1 MGKKVYLQK
10 KRPQSDMLFSRRK
23 IEEAVGLANLAM
35 SLLNL
40 PLVVKLLNRMS
51 DLDSS
56 AIANKLIRVP
66 GVSRILAKADADN
79 IRNVIDVID
88 FMRTIME
95 DEILDESLALMIR
108 QHDDPFE
115 FAQAALQA
123 IKDGSLKLKK
133 RGAANTRELIAAW
146 YKANRKRVPV
156 KEQAEKRLRKP
167 TVLVLTGQE
176 DSKVTGTAERILKV
190 STEMS
195 LSAFPVLVNKAYI
208 ADEDATDNS
217 ITIHNYD
224 GEGNKITVQTDNT
237 VVFVRGSAILNN
249 AGLGI
254 MQVLEQAGAS
264 MVNGIQTMQLCQN
277 KLASALTLDRHGIPT
292 PKTAFVSNEDSIGI
306 ALKKIGGQFPV
317 VVKTITGS
325 EGIGVAV
332 VDSEQSL
339 KSVLQSLWKYDA
351 EVILQEFMKIK
362 YDVRTIV
369 ADGKI
374 VACMKRIKG
383 KKDFRTNKALGNDTE
398 PYDLSEEEKD
408 LVRRVAALSGGRV
421 VGVDHITVGGKHYVL
436 EVNGS
441 PGSGAD
447 KYRAYF
453 GEKRNVNGDQM
464 MSHIVSLMTQNDAR
478 RSNEQTVGYIE
489 KASIEGFDVK
499 AKLDTGNGSYN
510 AVHAEDIELKGNEVS
525 FLLLGKKRM
534 TLPVKETKR
543 IHLGGGEFED
553 RPVVQLDMTLGRKDY
568 TDVYFALADR
578 KLNVYPILIGK
589 PFLSSANYSVS
600 VNKKFTLG

>member
-1 MGKKVYLQK
+1 MGKKSYLQK
-10 KRPQSDMLFSRRK
+10 KKPQSDMLFSRRK
-23 IEEAVGLANLAM
+23 IDEAVGLATLATALM
-35 SLLNL
+35 NM
-40 PLVVKLLNRMS
+40 PLVVRLLNRMVNV
-51 DLDSS
+51 DST
-56 AIANKLIRVP
+56 ALANKLLRVP
-66 GVSRILAKADADN
+66 GVARVLAKADADN
-79 IRNVIDVID
+79 VLKVIDVID
-88 FMRTIME
+88 FMRTLME
-95 DEILDESLALMIR
+95 DDTLDESLALLIR
-108 QHDDPFE
+108 KHDDPFE
-115 FAQAALQA
+115 FAQAALQG
-123 IKDGSLKLKK
+123 IKDGSLKLKT

-146 YKANRKRVPV
+146 YKAKRKRVPV
-156 KEQAEKRLRKP
+156 REATEGRLRKP

-176 DSKVTGTAERILKV
+176 DSKVTGTAERLLKV
-190 STEMS
+190 STELG

-277 KLASALTLDRHGIPT
+277 KMASALTLDRHGVST

-374 VACMKRIKG
+374 VACMKRLKG

-408 LVRRVAALSGGRV
+408 LARRVAALSGGRV

-453 GEKRNVNGDQM
+453 GEKKTVNGDRM
-464 MSHIVSLMTQNDAR
+464 MSHVVSLMTQQDAN
-478 RSNEQTVGYIE
+478 RSSEQTVGYIE
-489 KASIEGFDVK
+489 KASIGGLEVK

-510 AVHAEDIELKGNEVS
+510 AVHAEDIEVKGDKVS
-525 FLLLGKKRM
+525 FLLMGKKRM

-543 IHLGGGEFED
+543 IHLGGGEFEN
-553 RPVVQLDMTLGRKDY
+553 RPVVQLDMTLGRKEY

-578 KLNVYPILIGK
+578 KLNVYPILVGK

>member
-1 MGKKVYLQK
+1 MSKRQYLQK
-10 KRPQSDMLFSRRK
+10 KRTPSNMVFSRK
-23 IEEAVGLANLAM
+23 QINEAITIANLAM
-35 SLLNL
+35 ALMNL
-40 PLVVKLLNRMS
+40 PLVMRLLSRMS
-51 DLDSS
+51 GADST
-56 AIANKLIRVP
+56 AIAGKLMRVP
-66 GVSRILAKADADN
+66 GVMRILVKADADS
-79 IRNVIDVID
+79 ILKVVDVID
-88 FMRTIME
+88 FIRTLVE
-95 DEILDESLALMIR
+95 DETIDESLSVMIR

-115 FAQAALQA
+115 FAQAALKA
-123 IKDGSLKLKK
+123 MKDGSLKLKK

-146 YKANRKRVPV
+146 YKAKRKRVPV
-156 KEQAEKRLRKP
+156 KEQVGSLRKP

-176 DSKVTGTAERILKV
+176 DSKVTGTAERLLKV
-190 STEMS
+190 SVDLG

-277 KLASALTLDRHGIPT
+277 KMASALTLDRHGIPT

-398 PYDLSEEEKD
+398 PYDLSEEEKE

-453 GEKRNVNGDQM
+453 GEKKNINGDQM
-464 MSHIVSLMTQNDAR
+464 MSHIVSLMTQHDAQ
-478 RSNEQTVGYIE
+478 RSNETTVGYVE
-489 KASIEGFDVK
+489 KVSIEGFDVK
-499 AKLDTGNGSYN
+499 VQTG
-510 AVHAEDIELKGNEVS
+510 H
-525 FLLLGKKRM
+525 RQ
-534 TLPVKETKR
+534 R
-543 IHLGGGEFED
+543 
-553 RPVVQLDMTLGRKDY
+553 
-568 TDVYFALADR
+568 
-578 KLNVYPILIGK
+578 
-589 PFLSSANYSVS
+589 
-600 VNKKFTLG
+600 

>member
-1 MGKKVYLQK
+1 MSKRQYLQK
-10 KRPQSDMLFSRRK
+10 KRTPSNMVFSRK
-23 IEEAVGLANLAM
+23 QINEAITIANLAM
-35 SLLNL
+35 ALMNL
-40 PLVVKLLNRMS
+40 PLVMRLLSRMS
-51 DLDSS
+51 GVDST
-56 AIANKLIRVP
+56 AIAGKLMRVP
-66 GVSRILAKADADN
+66 GVMRILVKADADS
-79 IRNVIDVID
+79 ILKVVDVID
-88 FMRTIME
+88 FIRTLVE
-95 DEILDESLALMIR
+95 DETIDESLSVMIR

-115 FAQAALQA
+115 FAQAALKA
-123 IKDGSLKLKK
+123 MKDGSLKLKK

-146 YKANRKRVPV
+146 YKAKRKRVPV
-156 KEQAEKRLRKP
+156 KEQVGNLHKP

-176 DSKVTGTAERILKV
+176 DSKVTGTAERLLKV
-190 STEMS
+190 SVDLG

-277 KLASALTLDRHGIPT
+277 KMASALTLDRHGIPT

-553 RPVVQLDMTLGRKDY
+553 RPVVQLNMTLGRKEY

>member
-1 MGKKVYLQK
+1 MSKRQYLQK
-10 KRPQSDMLFSRRK
+10 KRTPSNMVFSRK
-23 IEEAVGLANLAM
+23 QINEAITIANLAM
-35 SLLNL
+35 ALMNL
-40 PLVVKLLNRMS
+40 PLVMRLLSRMS
-51 DLDSS
+51 GVDST
-56 AIANKLIRVP
+56 AIAGKLMRVP
-66 GVSRILAKADADN
+66 GVMRILVKADADS
-79 IRNVIDVID
+79 ILKVVDVID
-88 FMRTIME
+88 FIRTLVE
-95 DEILDESLALMIR
+95 DETIDESLSVMIR

-115 FAQAALQA
+115 FAQAALKA
-123 IKDGSLKLKK
+123 MKDGSLKLKK

-146 YKANRKRVPV
+146 YKAKRKRVPV
-156 KEQAEKRLRKP
+156 KEQVGNLRKP

-176 DSKVTGTAERILKV
+176 DSKVTGTAERLLKV
-190 STEMS
+190 SVDLG

-277 KLASALTLDRHGIPT
+277 KMASALTLDRHGIPT

-351 EVILQEFMKIK
+351 EVILQEFMRIK

-453 GEKRNVNGDQM
+453 GEKKNINGDQM
-464 MSHIVSLMTQNDAR
+464 MSHIVSLMTQHDAQ
-478 RSNEQTVGYIE
+478 RSNEQTVGYVE
-489 KASIEGFDVK
+489 KVSIEGFDVK

-510 AVHAEDIELKGNEVS
+510 AIHAEDIDLKGDEVS
-525 FLLLGKKRM
+525 FLLMGKKRM

-553 RPVVQLDMTLGRKDY
+553 RPVVQLDMSLGNKEY
-568 TDVYFALADR
+568 KDVYFALADR

-589 PFLSSANYSVS
+589 PFLASANYSVS